1 MTIRNQNVKL
11 KGIIDRIDMFNDEVR
26 IIDYKSGNVNPGVLD
41 IRNIDKV
48 KIDHKYSYLLQ
59 LLFYKYLFG
68 MNDVNIQIKEIGICS
83 LKKRNLPF
91 QFIKNQAIISVE
103 DIQMI
108 ISDIIIDIMQTN
120 EFIDSGNPL

>member
-1 MTIRNQNVKL
+1 
-11 KGIIDRIDMFNDEVR
+11 MFNDGVR

-59 LLFYKYLFG
+59 LLFYKYLAASLYE
-68 MNDVNIQIKEIGICS
+68 NKEIKDVGICY
-83 LKKRNLPF
+83 LKKRNSPF
-91 QFIKNQAIISVE
+91 QFIANHSTLSLDEIQKILSDVIL
-103 DIQMI
+103 DILE
-108 ISDIIIDIMQTN
+108 TN